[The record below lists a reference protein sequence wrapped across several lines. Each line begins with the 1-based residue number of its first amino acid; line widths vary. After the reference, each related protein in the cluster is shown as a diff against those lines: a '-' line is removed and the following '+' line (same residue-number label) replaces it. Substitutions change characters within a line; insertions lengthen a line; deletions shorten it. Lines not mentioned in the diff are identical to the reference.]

1 MCFFS
6 LSKEKRLGANTL
18 DEESQSSKSF
28 SDAKQATADWL
39 FQLEKR
45 LELDEFQLTF
55 LPVLEDKLEMSKD
68 IQNELRDKRLT
79 IDFIQK
85 SSDELA
91 AKSSADVNTQLKADM
106 KALKSHYQTLND
118 IVSDR
123 ISRLEKLISDLRL
136 FHDDYTRTLNAL
148 NRIDANLQIE
158 HHSSGPADS
167 ASHGKTIE
175 AQLGNLKQVKC
186 DLDNLYASVNQLNE
200 QTQKYLYA
208 PNADPKFTFK
218 LKNDINDLND
228 KMAQLRNMY
237 TKKQYML
244 EDALTK
250 STKVD
255 NEIEELENWISYK
268 EHEILDDEGILITE
282 EQFDQRKIKY
292 KVNKS
297 YFELN
302 QKKIFGFNVLFL

>member
-1 MCFFS
+1 MYFFVLITPLLALQRIYFNVSTHSIHKEYKYLIFSLCFFS

-218 LKNDINDLND
+218 LK
-228 KMAQLRNMY
+228 
-237 TKKQYML
+237 
-244 EDALTK
+244 
-250 STKVD
+250 
-255 NEIEELENWISYK
+255 
-268 EHEILDDEGILITE
+268 
-282 EQFDQRKIKY
+282 
-292 KVNKS
+292 
-297 YFELN
+297 
-302 QKKIFGFNVLFL
+302 